1 MATAKNNFNLLRLIF
16 AGMVIIS
23 HAAELKDGNRSHELL
38 TVIFGTISFGEL
50 AVDSFFIISG
60 YLITRSWIE
69 SPNFFRYLRSRV
81 LRIYP
86 GFICASLICAF
97 ILGPMVSG
105 QTYFSEF
112 NYFDYIKSLIFLK
125 PPKIPEVFHG
135 SFYPDI
141 NGSMW
146 TIFYEFS
153 CYVLVAA
160 FGLLGIYKK
169 KIAILFLC
177 LALAT
182 LYFLNEIHAIELI
195 KTQKYVRLGMVFF
208 AGSCFYLY
216 EKIIPWKMTYAIT
229 SILIAISLL
238 FSKGLAEISLA
249 IFWGYAILY
258 FAKNAKEI
266 AVVNKIPDFSF
277 GLYLYAWPIN
287 KTIYWYFPETGVYA
301 CMIVTVLLSIISGI
315 VSWYLIEKPFLKL
328 KSMGVAP
335 GRTYPSFARKAHQ
348 PTE

>member
-1 MATAKNNFNLLRLIF
+1 
-16 AGMVIIS
+16 
-23 HAAELKDGNRSHELL
+23 
-38 TVIFGTISFGEL
+38 
-50 AVDSFFIISG
+50 
-60 YLITRSWIE
+60 
-69 SPNFFRYLRSRV
+69 
-81 LRIYP
+81 
-86 GFICASLICAF
+86 
-97 ILGPMVSG
+97 
-105 QTYFSEF
+105 
-112 NYFDYIKSLIFLK
+112 
-125 PPKIPEVFHG
+125 
-135 SFYPDI
+135 
-141 NGSMW
+141 
-146 TIFYEFS
+146 
-153 CYVLVAA
+153 
-160 FGLLGIYKK
+160 
-169 KIAILFLC
+169 
-177 LALAT
+177 
-182 LYFLNEIHAIELI
+182 
-195 KTQKYVRLGMVFF
+195 
-208 AGSCFYLY
+208 
-216 EKIIPWKMTYAIT
+216 MTYAIT